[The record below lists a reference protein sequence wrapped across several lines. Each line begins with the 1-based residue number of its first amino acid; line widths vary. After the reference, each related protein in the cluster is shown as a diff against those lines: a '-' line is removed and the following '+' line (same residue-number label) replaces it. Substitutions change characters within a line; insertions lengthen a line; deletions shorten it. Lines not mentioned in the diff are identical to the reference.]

1 MRRDGVIFL
10 KEYFQYDRIN
20 IIKHERFQDIYLPE
34 LIDFLNDEDL
44 HIQIDAIEAVNEILE
59 ELDED
64 QIENDFIP
72 CFLNFLDT
80 ENQSQ
85 IEIIRRIAEIFG
97 QVLFKL

>member
-10 KEYFQYDRIN
+10 KEYFQYDRDKILA
-20 IIKHERFQDIYLPE
+20 HERFQDIYLPE

-64 QIENDFIP
+64 
-72 CFLNFLDT
+72 
-80 ENQSQ
+80 
-85 IEIIRRIAEIFG
+85 
-97 QVLFKL
+97 